1 MRGFAQR
8 ILLIL
13 ALVLAAPVAAN
24 GQQQPPPSPSAG
36 EPNSQPD
43 SLGAQTRAAE
53 PALTPLATDANYKL
67 GIGDFI
73 EVAVIGQNEFTTR
86 ARIGTDGAILL
97 PLIGATP
104 ATNRSPA
111 QLAEDVRASLQ
122 KGSFYANPVVRV
134 DVLGVASRF
143 ITILG
148 AVGTPGLMPLDRQY
162 RLSQIIARIGGRSG
176 SGADYVVVTSEAGA
190 SKQYKLADLATAVG
204 DQDPIVQNGDKI
216 YIPPAENNVFYINGQ
231 VSSPGS
237 YPASEGMTVRI
248 AIAKAGGVTQMGNE
262 KKVKINRKGEKLKNV
277 KLDETIVQ
285 NGDIL
290 TVGER
295 LF

>member
-1 MRGFAQR
+1 MRGFIQKT
-8 ILLIL
+8 LLIL
-13 ALVLAAPVAAN
+13 ALALGGPLVANA
-24 GQQQPPPSPSAG
+24 QQPPAPDQSAQQPATQQAPPAAG
-36 EPNSQPD
+36 E
-43 SLGAQTRAAE
+43 G
-53 PALTPLATDANYKL
+53 ALTPLATDASYKL

-73 EVAVIGQNEFTTR
+73 EAAVIGQSEFTTR
-86 ARIGTDGAILL
+86 ARIGTDGAIVL
-97 PLIGATP
+97 PLIGAMP
-104 ATNRSPA
+104 ATNKSPV
-111 QLAEDVRASLQ
+111 QLAEEIRAALQ
-122 KGSFYANPVVRV
+122 RGSFYANPVVRV

-162 RLSQIIARIGGRSG
+162 RLSQIIARVGGRTG
-176 SGADYVVVTSEAGA
+176 SGADYVMVTSDAGV
-190 SKQYKLADLATAVG
+190 SKRYKLADLATAFG

-231 VSSPGS
+231 VATPGS
-237 YPASEGMTVRI
+237 YPVTDGLTVRI
-248 AIAKAGGVTQMGNE
+248 AIAKAGGVTQTGNE

-277 KLDETIVQ
+277 KLDDTIVES
-285 NGDIL
+285 GDIL